1 MQRLLSR
8 EHDQLLRQERSL
20 LDDLRVQL
28 AKLNAPDADLELLKQ
43 SSEQLDELFL
53 LVIVGEFNAGKSAFL
68 NALLGS
74 RLLPEG
80 VTPTT
85 AHVHLLRH
93 GDEYRHQQTTDDL
106 IVIYLPVDWLAEVNL
121 VDTPGTNAVIQR
133 HQQITEHFVPRSDL
147 VLFVTSADHPFSESE
162 RVFLERIRQ
171 WGKKIVIV
179 VNKIDLIE
187 DERDRRQILDFVRE
201 NARSLLGI
209 DPQIFP
215 VSARLAMQAKQA
227 AKSGDLPAPAGPIWQ
242 ASLFA
247 PMEEYLLSTLDQ
259 GERLRLKLTNPL
271 GVASKLIDQYTEVIG
286 SRREVLKGDFETL
299 DVIDEHLAA
308 YEADMR
314 RDFQFQS
321 SRVENVLYEMAE
333 RGDKFFDATL
343 RFGRVLDLVNGQKI
357 SAEFERQVVADTSVQ
372 IERHVNELI
381 DWMVQKD
388 YRQWRDMM
396 EFLKRRWTQ
405 HADRIVG
412 NMNSEFEL
420 SRQALLESVGRAAQ
434 RVVEGYDPVNE
445 ANKLAKEVQNSIMQT
460 AAIEVGALG
469 LGAILVAVLHT
480 TLLDVT
486 GILSASAI
494 AAIGLYLLPYRR
506 SQLKIELRQRISSL
520 RDGLHDVL
528 SRQFESGLS
537 AGTQRMRDA
546 VSPYTRF
553 VRVERD
559 KLDRHAMEMTA
570 LQNSVADLRQRVS
583 TLD

>member
-1 MQRLLSR
+1 
-8 EHDQLLRQERSL
+8 
-20 LDDLRVQL
+20 
-28 AKLNAPDADLELLKQ
+28 
-43 SSEQLDELFL
+43 
-53 LVIVGEFNAGKSAFL
+53 
-68 NALLGS
+68 
-74 RLLPEG
+74 
-80 VTPTT
+80 
-85 AHVHLLRH
+85 LLRH

-106 IVIYLPVDWLAEVNL
+106 IVIYLPVDWLSEVNL

-227 AKSGDLPAPAGPIWQ
+227 AKSGDLPAPAGPVWQ

-271 GVASKLIDQYTEVIG
+271 GVASKLIEQYAEVIAN
-286 SRREVLKGDFETL
+286 RREVLKGDFETL

-333 RGDKFFDATL
+333 RGDKFFDRTL
-343 RFGRVLDLVNGQKI
+343 RIGRVFDLMNGQKI
-357 SAEFERQVVADTSVQ
+357 SAEFEREVVADTSVQ

-381 DWMVQKD
+381 DWMVEKD
-388 YRQWRDMM
+388 YRQWRNMM

-420 SRQALLESVGRAAQ
+420 SRQALLDSVGRAAQ
-434 RVVEGYDPVNE
+434 RVVEGPALCVW
-445 ANKLAKEVQNSIMQT
+445 SGTSWT
-460 AAIEVGALG
+460 A
-469 LGAILVAVLHT
+469 
-480 TLLDVT
+480 
-486 GILSASAI
+486 
-494 AAIGLYLLPYRR
+494 
-506 SQLKIELRQRISSL
+506 
-520 RDGLHDVL
+520 
-528 SRQFESGLS
+528 
-537 AGTQRMRDA
+537 TQWR
-546 VSPYTRF
+546 
-553 VRVERD
+553 
-559 KLDRHAMEMTA
+559 
-570 LQNSVADLRQRVS
+570 
-583 TLD
+583 